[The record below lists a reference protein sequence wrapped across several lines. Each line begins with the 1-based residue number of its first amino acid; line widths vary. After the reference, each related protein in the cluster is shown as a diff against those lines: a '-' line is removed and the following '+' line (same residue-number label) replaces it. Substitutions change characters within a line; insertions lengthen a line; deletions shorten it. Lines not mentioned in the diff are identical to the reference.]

1 MCDILP
7 GILEKEW
14 EPIEKKLE
22 IIKPFAKAVHIDLLD
37 GKFAPNTTFLDPT
50 PFKKYADTFL
60 LELHMMV
67 EEPINYL
74 DKWADAGFRRFIGHV
89 EHMSDQ
95 EKFVAKGESLG
106 EVGLAVDAKT
116 PVSTIQVPFYDLD
129 VILVMTVNAGF
140 SGQAFLPDC
149 LDKARQ
155 IREKDFTE
163 VIQIDGG
170 VTDAIVLKAQKV
182 GVSRFVATSYLFKSE
197 HPFKQYSKL
206 HSAWDSGLG

>member
-1 MCDILP
+1 MDILP

-14 EPIEKKLE
+14 GPIERKLE
-22 IIKPFAKAVHIDLLD
+22 LIKPFAKAVHIDLLD
-37 GKFAPNTTFLDPT
+37 GKFAPNTTLLDPL
-50 PFKKYADTFL
+50 PFKRYAEIFL

-74 DKWADAGFRRFIGHV
+74 DAWADAGFRRFIGHI

-95 EKFVAKGESLG
+95 EAFVAKAESLG

-116 PVSTIQVPFYDLD
+116 PIAKVQVPLYDLD

-140 SGQAFLPDC
+140 SGQSFLPDC
-149 LDKARQ
+149 LDKVRQ
-155 IREKDFTE
+155 IKEKDFTE

-170 VTDAIVLKAQKV
+170 VTDIVIPKAQEA
-182 GVSRFVATSYLFKSE
+182 GVSRFVATSYLFNSD
-197 HPFKQYSKL
+197 HPSKQYAKL
-206 HSAWDSGLG
+206 YTALDNGMR

>member
-1 MCDILP
+1 MDILP

-14 EPIEKKLE
+14 GPIERKLE
-22 IIKPFAKAVHIDLLD
+22 LIKPFAKAVHIDLLD
-37 GKFAPNTTFLDPT
+37 GKFAPNTTLLDPL
-50 PFKKYADTFL
+50 PFKRYAEIFL

-74 DKWADAGFRRFIGHV
+74 DAWADAGFRRFIGHI

-95 EKFVAKGESLG
+95 EAFVAKAESLG

-116 PVSTIQVPFYDLD
+116 PIAKVQVPLYDLD

-140 SGQAFLPDC
+140 SGQSFLPDC
-149 LDKARQ
+149 LDKVRQ
-155 IREKDFTE
+155 IKEKDFTE

-170 VTDAIVLKAQKV
+170 VTDIVIPNAQEA
-182 GVSRFVATSYLFKSE
+182 GVSRFVATSYLFNSD
-197 HPFKQYSKL
+197 HPSKQYAKL
-206 HSAWDSGLG
+206 HTALDNGMR